1 MAKGVKEKDINS
13 WRRWYLTIMAICS
26 ITYAVLNTVYG
37 SPNITVKGLA
47 TFSCVWVPNTIDK
60 RFYANTIFEI
70 ICYTVSI
77 VLFIHVIYICIKTS
91 LSVQDVDKKPLRK
104 IWKSYSMI
112 FLFLALH
119 IILYSITIFYLHI
132 KLYYVDAEKMGIS
145 EGQWYLCLF
154 TAFINENNTDYLNIC
169 GYTPSNRAGFN
180 AYIIE
185 MPIIYFTALVLLY
198 ITLYKEVREFWHNC
212 FIKFLAYAGVK
223 FVTLQ
228 LLGKKQSKYFSVI
241 HNRASSIFS
250 STNISD
256 INELDEENNTKNT
269 IKPSISMYNI
279 FKNPFTKKGKYDLEL
294 PTTGT
299 ITTTIA
305 QQPLNTTTITTVKEI
320 NNNTNTI
327 DIEQGNCSEIAT
339 ERISAREHTST
350 TGEHSLPNSQNP
362 EEHSHVPEGDSQDTP
377 PWVGRQ
383 ATQYELNS
391 VAGVVGDS
399 SSNGSSS
406 GGGVNSTTTIPPPTI
421 PTTVPTTTTAEVN
434 HSSQKLATILSE
446 GDEAGNIHSIYT
458 TLPSFNTAADALI
471 ELANMHSGEVL

>member
-1 MAKGVKEKDINS
+1 MRVAKGVKEKDINS
-13 WRRWYLTIMAICS
+13 WRRWYLTIMAICA
-26 ITYAVLNTVYG
+26 IAYAVLNTVYG

-47 TFSCVWVPNTIDK
+47 TFSCVWVPDTIDK

-112 FLFLALH
+112 FLFLVLH

-154 TAFINENNTDYLNIC
+154 SAFINENNTDYLNIC

-185 MPIIYFTALVLLY
+185 MPIIYFTSLVLLY

-223 FVTLQ
+223 FVALR

-241 HNRASSIFS
+241 HNKASSIFS

-256 INELDEENNTKNT
+256 INELDEENNTKIT
-269 IKPSISMYNI
+269 IKPTISMYNI

-305 QQPLNTTTITTVKEI
+305 QQPPNTTIITAVKDI
-320 NNNTNTI
+320 NKNTI

-339 ERISAREHTST
+339 ERISAREHSST
-350 TGEHSLPNSQNP
+350 TGEHSLQNSQNI
-362 EEHSHVPEGDSQDTP
+362 EVHSHIPEGGSP
-377 PWVGRQ
+377 PWV
-383 ATQYELNS
+383 A
-391 VAGVVGDS
+391 VVVGDS

-406 GGGVNSTTTIPPPTI
+406 GGVHRTTDTPPV
-421 PTTVPTTTTAEVN
+421 PTTVPATTTAEVN
-434 HSSQKLATILSE
+434 QSSQKLATVLSE

-471 ELANMHSGEVL
+471 ELANMHSGEV